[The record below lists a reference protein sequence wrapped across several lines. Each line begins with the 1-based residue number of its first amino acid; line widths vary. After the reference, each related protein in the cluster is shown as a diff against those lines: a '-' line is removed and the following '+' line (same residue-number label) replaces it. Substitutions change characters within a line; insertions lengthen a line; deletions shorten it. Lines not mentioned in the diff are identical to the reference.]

1 MREEREAHS
10 QTQMAR
16 NVLEFT
22 VDWNSAAA
30 AAEGSISP
38 ASVTPS
44 LEAYWLLSY
53 YFEFICQQ
61 TEEGPLL
68 YSKPTTW
75 WFLHFFSASR
85 HIPATY
91 CRGIP
96 LKLAV
101 WNTRHQLVF
110 QLHYKYVFSNGEA
123 AAAPAIIF
131 MNCPS
136 TKQNQ
141 LLKYK
146 GN

>member
-38 ASVTPS
+38 ASVTTS

-68 YSKPTTW
+68 FSKPTTW
-75 WFLHFFSASR
+75 W
-85 HIPATY
+85 
-91 CRGIP
+91 
-96 LKLAV
+96 
-101 WNTRHQLVF
+101 
-110 QLHYKYVFSNGEA
+110 
-123 AAAPAIIF
+123 
-131 MNCPS
+131 
-136 TKQNQ
+136 
-141 LLKYK
+141 
-146 GN
+146 